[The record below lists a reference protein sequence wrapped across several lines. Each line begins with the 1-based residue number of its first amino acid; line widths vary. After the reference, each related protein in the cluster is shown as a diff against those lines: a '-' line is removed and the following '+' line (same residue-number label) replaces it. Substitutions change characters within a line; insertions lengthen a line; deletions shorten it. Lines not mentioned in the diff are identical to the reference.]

1 MTLLEVEQLKKIYT
15 TRFGD
20 RQVEAL
26 RQVTFSVEEGEYVAI
41 MGESGSGKTTLLN
54 ILAALDRPTSG
65 TVFLNGKNLTMI
77 KESEL
82 AAFRR
87 NELGFVFQDY
97 ALFPNMSI
105 EENLLFALPKR
116 GDKKHIEELL
126 EIVELQNFRKVKPSM
141 LSGGQ
146 QQRVALIRALVRNP
160 KILLLDEPFSA
171 LDASMSQRLQEE
183 LLKIHQK
190 FELTTF
196 FVSHNLANVFYLSQY
211 VLHLN
216 NGVVDKQGTPSE
228 VFLKDLPSGKFRQS
242 GTIVEISVNGLVAIV
257 RVLVG
262 NWSIEV
268 VVSKSEGE
276 NLKVGDLVLVSSK
289 AWNPI
294 IVKL

>member
-1 MTLLEVEQLKKIYT
+1 MIYLDFQKKLYSAQGEVLLKVQCSLKMRELITL
-15 TRFGD
+15 FGK
-20 RQVEAL
+20 
-26 RQVTFSVEEGEYVAI
+26 
-41 MGESGSGKTTLLN
+41 SGAGKTTILR
-54 ILAALDRPTSG
+54 ILAG
-65 TVFLNGKNLTMI
+65 LTTPDFGII
-77 KESEL
+77 KVQDSIWFSSKDKINIPPQKREI
-82 AAFRR
+82 
-87 NELGFVFQDY
+87 GFVFQDY

-196 FVSHNLANVFYLSQY
+196 FVSHNLADVFYLSQY

>member
-1 MTLLEVEQLKKIYT
+1 MIYLDFQKKLYSTQGEVLLKVQCSLKMRELITL
-15 TRFGD
+15 FGK
-20 RQVEAL
+20 
-26 RQVTFSVEEGEYVAI
+26 
-41 MGESGSGKTTLLN
+41 SGAGKTTILR
-54 ILAALDRPTSG
+54 ILAG
-65 TVFLNGKNLTMI
+65 LTTPDFGII
-77 KESEL
+77 KVQDSIWFSSKDKINIPPQKREI
-82 AAFRR
+82 
-87 NELGFVFQDY
+87 GFVFQDY
-97 ALFPNMSI
+97 TLFPNMSI

-196 FVSHNLANVFYLSQY
+196 FVSHNLADVFYLSQY

>member
-1 MTLLEVEQLKKIYT
+1 MIYLDFQKKLYSAQGEVLLKVQCSLKMRELITL
-15 TRFGD
+15 FGK
-20 RQVEAL
+20 
-26 RQVTFSVEEGEYVAI
+26 
-41 MGESGSGKTTLLN
+41 SGAGKTTILR
-54 ILAALDRPTSG
+54 ILAG
-65 TVFLNGKNLTMI
+65 LTTPDFGII
-77 KESEL
+77 KVQDSIWFSSKDKINIPPQKREI
-82 AAFRR
+82 
-87 NELGFVFQDY
+87 GFVFQDY

-116 GDKKHIEELL
+116 RDKKHIEELL

-196 FVSHNLANVFYLSQY
+196 FVSHNLADVFYLSQY

>member
-1 MTLLEVEQLKKIYT
+1 MIYLDFQKKLYSTQGEVLLKVQCSLKMRELITL
-15 TRFGD
+15 FGK
-20 RQVEAL
+20 
-26 RQVTFSVEEGEYVAI
+26 
-41 MGESGSGKTTLLN
+41 SGAGKTTILR
-54 ILAALDRPTSG
+54 ILAG
-65 TVFLNGKNLTMI
+65 LTTPDFGII
-77 KESEL
+77 KVQDSIWFSSKDKINIPPQKREI
-82 AAFRR
+82 
-87 NELGFVFQDY
+87 GFVFQDY

-196 FVSHNLANVFYLSQY
+196 FVSHNLADVFYLSQY

-216 NGVVDKQGTPSE
+216 NGVVDRQGTPSE

-242 GTIVEISVNGLVAIV
+242 GTIVEISMNGLVAIV

>member
-1 MTLLEVEQLKKIYT
+1 MIYLDFQKKLYSTQGEVLLKVQCNLKMRELITL
-15 TRFGD
+15 FGK
-20 RQVEAL
+20 
-26 RQVTFSVEEGEYVAI
+26 
-41 MGESGSGKTTLLN
+41 SGAGKTTILR
-54 ILAALDRPTSG
+54 ILAG
-65 TVFLNGKNLTMI
+65 LTTPDFGII
-77 KESEL
+77 KVQDSIWFSSKDKINIPPQKREI
-82 AAFRR
+82 
-87 NELGFVFQDY
+87 GFVFQDY

-196 FVSHNLANVFYLSQY
+196 FVSHNLADVFYLSQY

>member
-1 MTLLEVEQLKKIYT
+1 MIYLDFQKKLYSTQGEVLLKVQCSLKMRELITL
-15 TRFGD
+15 FGK
-20 RQVEAL
+20 
-26 RQVTFSVEEGEYVAI
+26 
-41 MGESGSGKTTLLN
+41 SGAGKTTILR
-54 ILAALDRPTSG
+54 ILAG
-65 TVFLNGKNLTMI
+65 LTTPDFGII
-77 KESEL
+77 KVQDSIWFSSKDKINIPPQKREI
-82 AAFRR
+82 
-87 NELGFVFQDY
+87 GFVFQDY

-196 FVSHNLANVFYLSQY
+196 FVSHNLADVFYLSQY

>member
-1 MTLLEVEQLKKIYT
+1 MIYLDFQKKLYSTQGEVLLKVQCSLKMRELITL
-15 TRFGD
+15 FGK
-20 RQVEAL
+20 
-26 RQVTFSVEEGEYVAI
+26 
-41 MGESGSGKTTLLN
+41 SGAGKTTILR
-54 ILAALDRPTSG
+54 ILAG
-65 TVFLNGKNLTMI
+65 LTTPDFGII
-77 KESEL
+77 KVQDSIWFSSKDKINIPPQKREI
-82 AAFRR
+82 
-87 NELGFVFQDY
+87 GFVFQDY

-126 EIVELQNFRKVKPSM
+126 EIVELQNFRKAKPSM

-196 FVSHNLANVFYLSQY
+196 FVSHNLADVFYLSQY

-216 NGVVDKQGTPSE
+216 NGVVDRQGTPSE

>member
-1 MTLLEVEQLKKIYT
+1 MIYLDFQKKLYSTQGEVLLKVQCSLKMRELITL
-15 TRFGD
+15 FGK
-20 RQVEAL
+20 
-26 RQVTFSVEEGEYVAI
+26 
-41 MGESGSGKTTLLN
+41 SGAGKTTILR
-54 ILAALDRPTSG
+54 ILAG
-65 TVFLNGKNLTMI
+65 LTTPDFGII
-77 KESEL
+77 KVQDSIWFSSKDKINIPPQKREI
-82 AAFRR
+82 
-87 NELGFVFQDY
+87 GFVFQDY

-196 FVSHNLANVFYLSQY
+196 FVSHNLADVFYLSQY

-262 NWSIEV
+262 NWSIEI

>member
-1 MTLLEVEQLKKIYT
+1 MIYLDFQKKLYSTQGEVLLKVQCSLKMRELITL
-15 TRFGD
+15 FGK
-20 RQVEAL
+20 
-26 RQVTFSVEEGEYVAI
+26 
-41 MGESGSGKTTLLN
+41 SGAGKTTILR
-54 ILAALDRPTSG
+54 ILAG
-65 TVFLNGKNLTMI
+65 LTTPDFGII
-77 KESEL
+77 KVQDSIWFSSKDKINIPPQKREI
-82 AAFRR
+82 
-87 NELGFVFQDY
+87 GFVFQDY

-196 FVSHNLANVFYLSQY
+196 FVSHNLADVFYLSQY

-216 NGVVDKQGTPSE
+216 NGMVDRQGTPSE

>member
-1 MTLLEVEQLKKIYT
+1 MIYLDFQKKLYSTQGEVLLKVQCSLKMRELITL
-15 TRFGD
+15 FGK
-20 RQVEAL
+20 
-26 RQVTFSVEEGEYVAI
+26 
-41 MGESGSGKTTLLN
+41 SGAGKTTILR
-54 ILAALDRPTSG
+54 ILAG
-65 TVFLNGKNLTMI
+65 LTTPDFGII
-77 KESEL
+77 KVQDSIWFSSKDKINIPPQKREI
-82 AAFRR
+82 
-87 NELGFVFQDY
+87 GFVFQDY

-196 FVSHNLANVFYLSQY
+196 FVSHNLADVFYLSQY

-268 VVSKSEGE
+268 VVSKSEGG

>member
-1 MTLLEVEQLKKIYT
+1 MIYLDFQKKLYSTQGEVLLKVQCSLKMRELITL
-15 TRFGD
+15 FGK
-20 RQVEAL
+20 
-26 RQVTFSVEEGEYVAI
+26 
-41 MGESGSGKTTLLN
+41 SGAGKTTILR
-54 ILAALDRPTSG
+54 ILAG
-65 TVFLNGKNLTMI
+65 LTTPDFGII
-77 KESEL
+77 KVQDSIWFSSKDKINIPPQKREI
-82 AAFRR
+82 
-87 NELGFVFQDY
+87 GFVFQDY

-126 EIVELQNFRKVKPSM
+126 KIVELQNFRKVKPSM

-196 FVSHNLANVFYLSQY
+196 FVSHNLADVFYLSQY

>member
-1 MTLLEVEQLKKIYT
+1 MLLKVQCSLKMRELIAL
-15 TRFGD
+15 FGK
-20 RQVEAL
+20 
-26 RQVTFSVEEGEYVAI
+26 
-41 MGESGSGKTTLLN
+41 SGAGKTTILR
-54 ILAALDRPTSG
+54 ILAG
-65 TVFLNGKNLTMI
+65 LTTPDFGII
-77 KESEL
+77 KVQDSIWFSSKDKINIPPQKREI
-82 AAFRR
+82 
-87 NELGFVFQDY
+87 GFVFQDY

-105 EENLLFALPKR
+105 EENLLFAFPKR

-196 FVSHNLANVFYLSQY
+196 FVSHNLADVFYLSQY

-216 NGVVDKQGTPSE
+216 NGVVDRQGTPSE

>member
-1 MTLLEVEQLKKIYT
+1 MIYLDFQKKLYSTQGEVLLKVQCSLKMRALITL
-15 TRFGD
+15 FGK
-20 RQVEAL
+20 
-26 RQVTFSVEEGEYVAI
+26 
-41 MGESGSGKTTLLN
+41 SGAGKTTILR
-54 ILAALDRPTSG
+54 ILAG
-65 TVFLNGKNLTMI
+65 LTTPDFGII
-77 KESEL
+77 KVQDSIWFSSKDKINIPPQKREI
-82 AAFRR
+82 
-87 NELGFVFQDY
+87 GFVFQDY

-146 QQRVALIRALVRNP
+146 QHRVALIRALVRNP

-196 FVSHNLANVFYLSQY
+196 FVSHNLADVFYLSQY

-228 VFLKDLPSGKFRQS
+228 VFLKDFPSGKFRQS

>member
-1 MTLLEVEQLKKIYT
+1 MIYLDFQKKLYSTQGEVLLKVQCSLKMRELITL
-15 TRFGD
+15 FGK
-20 RQVEAL
+20 
-26 RQVTFSVEEGEYVAI
+26 
-41 MGESGSGKTTLLN
+41 SGAGKTTILR
-54 ILAALDRPTSG
+54 ILAG
-65 TVFLNGKNLTMI
+65 LTTPDFGII
-77 KESEL
+77 KVQDSIWFSSKDKINIPPQKREI
-82 AAFRR
+82 
-87 NELGFVFQDY
+87 GFVFQDY

-160 KILLLDEPFSA
+160 KILFLDEPFSA

-196 FVSHNLANVFYLSQY
+196 FVSHNLADVFYLSQY

-216 NGVVDKQGTPSE
+216 NGVVDRQGTPSE

>member
-1 MTLLEVEQLKKIYT
+1 MIYLDFQKKLYSTQGEVLLKVQCSLKMRELITL
-15 TRFGD
+15 FGK
-20 RQVEAL
+20 
-26 RQVTFSVEEGEYVAI
+26 
-41 MGESGSGKTTLLN
+41 SGAGKTTILR
-54 ILAALDRPTSG
+54 ILAG
-65 TVFLNGKNLTMI
+65 LTTPDFGII
-77 KESEL
+77 KVQDSIWFSSKDKINIPPQKREI
-82 AAFRR
+82 
-87 NELGFVFQDY
+87 GFVFQDY

-196 FVSHNLANVFYLSQY
+196 FVSHNLADVFYLSQY

-216 NGVVDKQGTPSE
+216 NGVVDKQGTPGE

>member
-1 MTLLEVEQLKKIYT
+1 MIYLDFQKKLYSTQGEVLLKVQCSLKMRELITL
-15 TRFGD
+15 FGK
-20 RQVEAL
+20 
-26 RQVTFSVEEGEYVAI
+26 
-41 MGESGSGKTTLLN
+41 SGAGKTTILR
-54 ILAALDRPTSG
+54 ILAG
-65 TVFLNGKNLTMI
+65 LTTPDFGII
-77 KESEL
+77 KVQDSIWFSSKDKINIPPQKREI
-82 AAFRR
+82 
-87 NELGFVFQDY
+87 GFVFQDY

-146 QQRVALIRALVRNP
+146 QQRVALIRVLVRNP

-196 FVSHNLANVFYLSQY
+196 FVSHNLADVFYLSQY

-216 NGVVDKQGTPSE
+216 NGVVDRQGTPSE

>member
-1 MTLLEVEQLKKIYT
+1 MIYLDFQKKLYSTQGEVLLKVQCSLKMRELITL
-15 TRFGD
+15 FGK
-20 RQVEAL
+20 
-26 RQVTFSVEEGEYVAI
+26 
-41 MGESGSGKTTLLN
+41 SGAGKTTILR
-54 ILAALDRPTSG
+54 ILAG
-65 TVFLNGKNLTMI
+65 LTTPDFGII
-77 KESEL
+77 KVQDSIWFSSKDKINIPPQKREI
-82 AAFRR
+82 
-87 NELGFVFQDY
+87 GFVFQDY

-196 FVSHNLANVFYLSQY
+196 FVSHNLADVFYLSQY

-268 VVSKSEGE
+268 VVSKSEEE

>member
-1 MTLLEVEQLKKIYT
+1 MIYLDFQKKLYSTQGEVLLKVQCSLKMRELITL
-15 TRFGD
+15 FGK
-20 RQVEAL
+20 
-26 RQVTFSVEEGEYVAI
+26 
-41 MGESGSGKTTLLN
+41 SGAGKTTILR
-54 ILAALDRPTSG
+54 ILAG
-65 TVFLNGKNLTMI
+65 LTTPDFGII
-77 KESEL
+77 KVQDSIWFSSKDKINIPPQKREI
-82 AAFRR
+82 
-87 NELGFVFQDY
+87 GFVFQDY

-183 LLKIHQK
+183 LLKIHRK

-196 FVSHNLANVFYLSQY
+196 FVSHNLADVFYLSQY

>member
-1 MTLLEVEQLKKIYT
+1 MIYLDFQKKLYSTQGEVLLKVQCSLKMRELITL
-15 TRFGD
+15 FGK
-20 RQVEAL
+20 
-26 RQVTFSVEEGEYVAI
+26 
-41 MGESGSGKTTLLN
+41 SGAGKTTILR
-54 ILAALDRPTSG
+54 ILAG
-65 TVFLNGKNLTMI
+65 LTAPDFGII
-77 KESEL
+77 KVQDSIWFSSKDKINIPPQKREI
-82 AAFRR
+82 
-87 NELGFVFQDY
+87 GFVFQDY

-196 FVSHNLANVFYLSQY
+196 FVSHNLADVFYLSQY

>member
-1 MTLLEVEQLKKIYT
+1 MDFQKKLYSTQGEVLLKVQCSLKMRELITL
-15 TRFGD
+15 FGK
-20 RQVEAL
+20 
-26 RQVTFSVEEGEYVAI
+26 
-41 MGESGSGKTTLLN
+41 SGAGKTTILR
-54 ILAALDRPTSG
+54 ILAG
-65 TVFLNGKNLTMI
+65 LTTPDFGII
-77 KESEL
+77 KVQDSIWFSSKDKINIPPQKREI
-82 AAFRR
+82 
-87 NELGFVFQDY
+87 GFVFQDY

-196 FVSHNLANVFYLSQY
+196 FVSHNLADVFYLSQY

-216 NGVVDKQGTPSE
+216 NGVVDRQGTPSE

>member
-1 MTLLEVEQLKKIYT
+1 MIYLDFQKKLYSTQGEVLLKVQCSLKMRELITL
-15 TRFGD
+15 FGK
-20 RQVEAL
+20 
-26 RQVTFSVEEGEYVAI
+26 
-41 MGESGSGKTTLLN
+41 SGAGKTTILR
-54 ILAALDRPTSG
+54 ILAG
-65 TVFLNGKNLTMI
+65 LTTPDFGII
-77 KESEL
+77 KVQDSIWFSSKDKINIPPQKREI
-82 AAFRR
+82 
-87 NELGFVFQDY
+87 GFVFQDY

-196 FVSHNLANVFYLSQY
+196 FVSHNLADVFYLSQY

-276 NLKVGDLVLVSSK
+276 NLKVGDLVLISSK

>member
-1 MTLLEVEQLKKIYT
+1 MIYLDFQKKLYSTQGEVLLKVQCSLKMRELITL
-15 TRFGD
+15 FGK
-20 RQVEAL
+20 
-26 RQVTFSVEEGEYVAI
+26 
-41 MGESGSGKTTLLN
+41 SGAGKTTILR
-54 ILAALDRPTSG
+54 ILAG
-65 TVFLNGKNLTMI
+65 LTTPDFGII
-77 KESEL
+77 KVQDSIWFSSKDKINIPPQKREI
-82 AAFRR
+82 
-87 NELGFVFQDY
+87 GFVFQDY

-196 FVSHNLANVFYLSQY
+196 FVSHNLADVFYLSQY

-216 NGVVDKQGTPSE
+216 NGVVDRQGTPSE

-262 NWSIEV
+262 NWRIEV
-268 VVSKSEGE
+268 VVCKSEGE

>member
-1 MTLLEVEQLKKIYT
+1 MIYLDFQKKLYSTQGEVLLKVQCSLKMRELITL
-15 TRFGD
+15 FGK
-20 RQVEAL
+20 
-26 RQVTFSVEEGEYVAI
+26 
-41 MGESGSGKTTLLN
+41 SGAGKTTILR
-54 ILAALDRPTSG
+54 ILAG
-65 TVFLNGKNLTMI
+65 LTAPDFGII
-77 KESEL
+77 KVQDSIWFSSKDKINIPPQKREI
-82 AAFRR
+82 
-87 NELGFVFQDY
+87 GFVFQDY

-196 FVSHNLANVFYLSQY
+196 FVSHNLADVFYLSQY

-242 GTIVEISVNGLVAIV
+242 GTIVEISMNGLVAIV

>member
-1 MTLLEVEQLKKIYT
+1 MIYLDFQKKLYSTQGEVLLKVQCSLKMRELITL
-15 TRFGD
+15 FGK
-20 RQVEAL
+20 
-26 RQVTFSVEEGEYVAI
+26 
-41 MGESGSGKTTLLN
+41 SGAGKTTILR
-54 ILAALDRPTSG
+54 ILAG
-65 TVFLNGKNLTMI
+65 LTTPDFGII
-77 KESEL
+77 KVQDSIWFSSKDKINIPPQKREI
-82 AAFRR
+82 
-87 NELGFVFQDY
+87 GFVFQDY

-183 LLKIHQK
+183 LLKIHQN

-196 FVSHNLANVFYLSQY
+196 FVSHNLADVFYLSQY

-216 NGVVDKQGTPSE
+216 NGVVDRQGTPSE

>member
-1 MTLLEVEQLKKIYT
+1 MIYLDFQKKLYSTQGEVLLKVQCSLKMRELITL
-15 TRFGD
+15 FGK
-20 RQVEAL
+20 
-26 RQVTFSVEEGEYVAI
+26 
-41 MGESGSGKTTLLN
+41 SGAGKTTILR
-54 ILAALDRPTSG
+54 ILAGLTTPDFG
-65 TVFLNGKNLTMI
+65 TI
-77 KESEL
+77 KVQDSIWFSSKDKINIPPQKREI
-82 AAFRR
+82 
-87 NELGFVFQDY
+87 GFVFQDY

-196 FVSHNLANVFYLSQY
+196 FVSHNLADVFYLSQY

>member
-1 MTLLEVEQLKKIYT
+1 MIYLDFQKKLYSTQGEVLLKVQCSLKMRELITL
-15 TRFGD
+15 FGK
-20 RQVEAL
+20 
-26 RQVTFSVEEGEYVAI
+26 
-41 MGESGSGKTTLLN
+41 SGAGKTTILR
-54 ILAALDRPTSG
+54 ILAG
-65 TVFLNGKNLTMI
+65 LTTPDFGII
-77 KESEL
+77 KVQDSIWFSSKDKINIPPQKREI
-82 AAFRR
+82 
-87 NELGFVFQDY
+87 GFVFQDY

-196 FVSHNLANVFYLSQY
+196 FVSHNLADVFYLSQY

-276 NLKVGDLVLVSSK
+276 NLSK

>member
-1 MTLLEVEQLKKIYT
+1 MIYLDFQKKLYSTQGEVLLKVQCSLKMRELITL
-15 TRFGD
+15 FGK
-20 RQVEAL
+20 
-26 RQVTFSVEEGEYVAI
+26 
-41 MGESGSGKTTLLN
+41 SGAGKTTILR
-54 ILAALDRPTSG
+54 ILAG
-65 TVFLNGKNLTMI
+65 LTTPDFGII
-77 KESEL
+77 KVQDSIWFSSKDKINIPPQKREI
-82 AAFRR
+82 
-87 NELGFVFQDY
+87 GFVFQDY

-126 EIVELQNFRKVKPSM
+126 EIVELQNFRKAKPSM

-196 FVSHNLANVFYLSQY
+196 FVSHNLADVFYLSQY

-242 GTIVEISVNGLVAIV
+242 GTIVEISMNGLVAIV

>member
-1 MTLLEVEQLKKIYT
+1 MIYLDFQKKLYSTQGEVLLKVQCSLKIRELITL
-15 TRFGD
+15 FGK
-20 RQVEAL
+20 
-26 RQVTFSVEEGEYVAI
+26 
-41 MGESGSGKTTLLN
+41 SGAGKTTILR
-54 ILAALDRPTSG
+54 ILAG
-65 TVFLNGKNLTMI
+65 LTTPDFGII
-77 KESEL
+77 KVQDSIWFSSKDKINIPPQKREI
-82 AAFRR
+82 
-87 NELGFVFQDY
+87 GFVFQDY

-196 FVSHNLANVFYLSQY
+196 FVSHNLADVFYLSQY

>member
-1 MTLLEVEQLKKIYT
+1 MIYLDFQKKLYSTQGEVLLKVQCSLKMRELITL
-15 TRFGD
+15 FGK
-20 RQVEAL
+20 
-26 RQVTFSVEEGEYVAI
+26 
-41 MGESGSGKTTLLN
+41 SGAGKTTILR
-54 ILAALDRPTSG
+54 ILAG
-65 TVFLNGKNLTMI
+65 LTTPDFGII
-77 KESEL
+77 KVQDSIWFSSKDKINIPPQKREI
-82 AAFRR
+82 
-87 NELGFVFQDY
+87 GFVFQDY

-196 FVSHNLANVFYLSQY
+196 FVSHNLADVFYLSQY
-211 VLHLN
+211 VLHLS

>member
-1 MTLLEVEQLKKIYT
+1 MIYLDFQKKLYSTQGEVLLKVQCSLKMRELITL
-15 TRFGD
+15 FGK
-20 RQVEAL
+20 
-26 RQVTFSVEEGEYVAI
+26 
-41 MGESGSGKTTLLN
+41 SGAGKTTILR
-54 ILAALDRPTSG
+54 ILAG
-65 TVFLNGKNLTMI
+65 LTTPDFGII
-77 KESEL
+77 KVQDSIWFSSKDKINIPPQKREI
-82 AAFRR
+82 
-87 NELGFVFQDY
+87 GFVFQDY
-97 ALFPNMSI
+97 ALFPKMSI

-196 FVSHNLANVFYLSQY
+196 FVSHNLADVFYLSQY

-216 NGVVDKQGTPSE
+216 NGVVDRQGTPSE

>member
-1 MTLLEVEQLKKIYT
+1 MIYLDFQKKLYSTQGEVLLKVQCSLKMRELITL
-15 TRFGD
+15 FGK
-20 RQVEAL
+20 
-26 RQVTFSVEEGEYVAI
+26 
-41 MGESGSGKTTLLN
+41 SGAGKTTILR
-54 ILAALDRPTSG
+54 ILAG
-65 TVFLNGKNLTMI
+65 LTTPDFGII
-77 KESEL
+77 KVQDSIWFSSKDKINIPPQKREI
-82 AAFRR
+82 
-87 NELGFVFQDY
+87 GFVFQDY

-116 GDKKHIEELL
+116 EDKKHIEELL
-126 EIVELQNFRKVKPSM
+126 EIVELQHFRKVKPSM

-196 FVSHNLANVFYLSQY
+196 FVSHNLADVFYLSQY

-242 GTIVEISVNGLVAIV
+242 GTIVEISMNGLVAIV

-289 AWNPI
+289 VWNPI

>member
-1 MTLLEVEQLKKIYT
+1 MIYLDFQKKLYSTQGEVLLKVQCSLKMRELITL
-15 TRFGD
+15 FGK
-20 RQVEAL
+20 
-26 RQVTFSVEEGEYVAI
+26 
-41 MGESGSGKTTLLN
+41 SGAGKTTILR
-54 ILAALDRPTSG
+54 ILAG
-65 TVFLNGKNLTMI
+65 LTTPDFGII
-77 KESEL
+77 KVQDTIWFSSKDKINIPPQKREI
-82 AAFRR
+82 
-87 NELGFVFQDY
+87 GFVFQDY

-196 FVSHNLANVFYLSQY
+196 FVSHNLADVFYLSQY

-242 GTIVEISVNGLVAIV
+242 GTIVEISMNGLVAIV

>member
-1 MTLLEVEQLKKIYT
+1 MIYLDFQKKLYSTQGEVLLKVQCSLKMRELITL
-15 TRFGD
+15 FGK
-20 RQVEAL
+20 
-26 RQVTFSVEEGEYVAI
+26 
-41 MGESGSGKTTLLN
+41 SGAGKTTILR
-54 ILAALDRPTSG
+54 ILAG
-65 TVFLNGKNLTMI
+65 LTTPDFGII
-77 KESEL
+77 KVQDSIWFSSKDKINIPPQKREI
-82 AAFRR
+82 
-87 NELGFVFQDY
+87 GFVFQDY

-116 GDKKHIEELL
+116 GDKKHIKELL

-196 FVSHNLANVFYLSQY
+196 FVSHNLADVFYLSQY

>member
-1 MTLLEVEQLKKIYT
+1 MIYLDFQKKLYSTQGEVLLKVQCSLKMRELITL
-15 TRFGD
+15 FGK
-20 RQVEAL
+20 
-26 RQVTFSVEEGEYVAI
+26 
-41 MGESGSGKTTLLN
+41 SGAGKTTILR
-54 ILAALDRPTSG
+54 ILAG
-65 TVFLNGKNLTMI
+65 LTTPDFGII
-77 KESEL
+77 KVQDSIWFSSKDKINIPPQKREI
-82 AAFRR
+82 
-87 NELGFVFQDY
+87 GFVFQDY

-196 FVSHNLANVFYLSQY
+196 FVSHNLADVFYLSQY

-242 GTIVEISVNGLVAIV
+242 GTIVEISMNGLVAIV

>member
-1 MTLLEVEQLKKIYT
+1 MIYLDFQKKLYSTQGEVLLKVQCSLKMRELITL
-15 TRFGD
+15 FGK
-20 RQVEAL
+20 
-26 RQVTFSVEEGEYVAI
+26 
-41 MGESGSGKTTLLN
+41 SGAGKTTILR
-54 ILAALDRPTSG
+54 ILAG
-65 TVFLNGKNLTMI
+65 LTTPDFGII
-77 KESEL
+77 KVQDSIWFSSKDKINIPPQKREI
-82 AAFRR
+82 
-87 NELGFVFQDY
+87 GFVFQDY

-105 EENLLFALPKR
+105 KENLLFALPKR

-196 FVSHNLANVFYLSQY
+196 FVSHNLADVFYLSQY

>member
-1 MTLLEVEQLKKIYT
+1 MIYLDFQKKLYST
-15 TRFGD
+15 
-20 RQVEAL
+20 QVEVL
-26 RQVTFSVEEGEYVAI
+26 LKVPCSLKMRVLITLFGK
-41 MGESGSGKTTLLN
+41 SGAGKTTILR
-54 ILAALDRPTSG
+54 ILAG
-65 TVFLNGKNLTMI
+65 LTTPDFGII
-77 KESEL
+77 KVQDSIWFSSKDKINIPPQKREI
-82 AAFRR
+82 
-87 NELGFVFQDY
+87 GFVFQDY

-196 FVSHNLANVFYLSQY
+196 FVSHNLADVFYLSQY

-216 NGVVDKQGTPSE
+216 NGMVDRQGTPSE

>member
-1 MTLLEVEQLKKIYT
+1 MIYLDFQKKLYSTQGEVLLKVQCSLKMRELITL
-15 TRFGD
+15 FGK
-20 RQVEAL
+20 
-26 RQVTFSVEEGEYVAI
+26 
-41 MGESGSGKTTLLN
+41 SGAGKTTILR
-54 ILAALDRPTSG
+54 ILAG
-65 TVFLNGKNLTMI
+65 LTTPDFGII
-77 KESEL
+77 KVQDSIWFSSKDKINIPPQKREI
-82 AAFRR
+82 
-87 NELGFVFQDY
+87 GFVFQDY

-196 FVSHNLANVFYLSQY
+196 FVSHNLADVFYLSQY

-268 VVSKSEGE
+268 VVSESEGE

>member
-1 MTLLEVEQLKKIYT
+1 MIYLDFQKKLYSTQGEVLLKVQCSLKMRELITL
-15 TRFGD
+15 FGK
-20 RQVEAL
+20 
-26 RQVTFSVEEGEYVAI
+26 
-41 MGESGSGKTTLLN
+41 SGAGKTTILR
-54 ILAALDRPTSG
+54 ILAG
-65 TVFLNGKNLTMI
+65 LTTPDFGII
-77 KESEL
+77 KVQDSIWFSSKDKINIPPQKREI
-82 AAFRR
+82 
-87 NELGFVFQDY
+87 GFVFQDY

-196 FVSHNLANVFYLSQY
+196 FVSHNLADVFYLSQY

-289 AWNPI
+289 VWNPI

>member
-1 MTLLEVEQLKKIYT
+1 
-15 TRFGD
+15 
-20 RQVEAL
+20 
-26 RQVTFSVEEGEYVAI
+26 
-41 MGESGSGKTTLLN
+41 
-54 ILAALDRPTSG
+54 
-65 TVFLNGKNLTMI
+65 
-77 KESEL
+77 
-82 AAFRR
+82 
-87 NELGFVFQDY
+87 
-97 ALFPNMSI
+97 
-105 EENLLFALPKR
+105 
-116 GDKKHIEELL
+116 
-126 EIVELQNFRKVKPSM
+126 M

-196 FVSHNLANVFYLSQY
+196 FVSHNLADVFYLSQY

-257 RVLVG
+257 RVLVW

-276 NLKVGDLVLVSSK
+276 NLKVGDLVLVRSNAGIRS
-289 AWNPI
+289 
-294 IVKL
+294 IVKV